1 MHHKD
6 AYLIFHALCKASS
19 KNVVLSRPRSS
30 TSSITDEGQRDG
42 GISNVDA
49 KLARKML
56 SLELLLG
63 LIERSGLAFQTSDR
77 FVAAVPSMLCG
88 SILKNCAS
96 NETPVVELSLRI
108 FLALCKDFRK
118 CLKAE
123 IEVFI
128 TKIFLKILLSPL
140 SPYEHKALVLDLV
153 CTLCSSTQVCDDVFV

>member
-1 MHHKD
+1 MLHKD
-6 AYLIFHALCKASS
+6 AYLIFRALCRASS
-19 KNVVLSRPRSS
+19 RSS
-30 TSSITDEGQRDG
+30 RSSRTSASSGTDEGVQRDG
-42 GISNVDA
+42 GNSNVDA

-63 LIERSGLAFQTSDR
+63 VIDRSGLAFQTSDR
-77 FVAAVPSMLCG
+77 FAVAVPNMLCG

-118 CLKAE
+118 SLKAE

-153 CTLCSSTQVCDDVFV
+153 CTLCSSTQV